1 MVANKSDNK
10 IASPRLTGILQRERL
25 FRSLDLG
32 RERPA
37 LWVSGPGGAGKT
49 TLVAS
54 YVAARE
60 LPALWYQLGEGDAAP
75 ATFFYNLGQAVKQTF
90 PRSRK
95 QLPLLSM
102 EYLADLPAFA
112 RGYFAQLFQ
121 LMKESIVIVLDNF
134 QHIPPVSTLHELLRV
149 GIDSAPV
156 GITFLL
162 VSRDEPPAHYARL
175 LANNLLSVINWQELR
190 FDLDEARELLMVRGG
205 QDLPERTVARL
216 HGKAEGWAAG
226 LILLIEHLRREKSD
240 HDFLEDFTPDRISD
254 YFASEVFDQ
263 VDDHTR
269 DFLLKSSFLPRITI
283 PLAEQ
288 LTGSPHCRLILSTL
302 ASNNYFTTSHQGS
315 EAGYQYHQLFRDFLR
330 TKAAAL
336 LPRDEVRE
344 IRKRAAKLLAEA
356 GLIEDAGMIF
366 GEIAAWGELSALALQ
381 LAPDLLAQGRSQLVE
396 EWLTRLPE
404 DALERD
410 PWLLFWLGC
419 ATMTKGYA
427 TARVFLEKAFPLLD
441 ERRDATGAYLAW
453 SGVVDTI
460 VNEWADFERLDHWIE
475 QLDRLRERYPEF
487 PSRDIEGR
495 VAGNI
500 LGALMFHLPQHPE
513 IDSWAERIFILVRE
527 CNDPATRILTGHTLA
542 LYHLMWSGNH
552 VRLGTVMDL
561 LRPPGEGRSLPPLPQ
576 IIWVTLTGWQE
587 WILGYSALAQKTFHE
602 GLALSEE
609 SGVHVYDFMLYF
621 VGILSY
627 LDEGDFRTGGY
638 YIEELFGRLD
648 RAQQMN
654 VVHCQY
660 VAAWQAVLEG
670 NIARARDHVSS
681 ALETA
686 AKIGGPF
693 TLASVWS
700 AWTQVLYL
708 SGQRDEARSAN
719 ERAIQMARKNRC
731 PLLLCRNLFVKAYY
745 DYEDHDDACGLVTVR
760 EAFTLASPMRF
771 MNFSWWHP
779 AIMTRLCIR
788 ALEAGIEEEYVRE
801 LIVRRELLPEKPP
814 LHLENWPWLLKVHT
828 LGPFHLEK
836 HGEEIQ
842 FTGKVQKKPLEL
854 LKALVALGGKETH
867 EGQVADLLWPEAD
880 GDAARTSLKT
890 TLHRLRQLIGH
901 DEAVGVRE
909 GRLVIDRRY
918 LYVDAW
924 GFEHTLD
931 EAERK
936 REAGLIAEMETLTEK
951 ALALYRGSFLAG
963 DDAPW
968 LLARR
973 EKLAERYTA
982 AVRTMGKILL
992 ERGECRAAISRFRQ
1006 GLEKQPFSER
1016 LYRGLMECLLVA
1028 GDHAEAAV
1036 VYRRCRKML
1045 AVNLGTAP
1053 SAATEELYR
1062 KATAAG

>member
-1 MVANKSDNK
+1 MSANKPGNK
-10 IASPRLTGILQRERL
+10 IASPRMSGILQRERL

-32 RERPA
+32 LERPA

-54 YVAARE
+54 YVAARA
-60 LPALWYQLGEGDAAP
+60 LPALWYQLGEGDADP
-75 ATFFYNLGQAVKQTF
+75 STFFYNLGQAVKQTF

-102 EYLADLPAFA
+102 EYQSSLPSFTN
-112 RGYFAQLFQ
+112 RYFAQLFQ
-121 LMKESIVIVLDNF
+121 LLAHPIVIVLDNF
-134 QHIPPVSTLHELLRV
+134 QNIPGTSILHELIRA
-149 GIDSAPV
+149 GIESTPS

-175 LANNLLSVINWQELR
+175 AANNLLSVINWQELR
-190 FDLDEARELLMVRGG
+190 FDLDEARGLIMVRGG
-205 QDLPERTVARL
+205 QGLPERTVARL
-216 HGKAEGWAAG
+216 HGKTEGWAAG

-240 HDFLEDFTPDRISD
+240 HDFLEKFTPDRISD
-254 YFASEVFDQ
+254 YFVSEVFDQ

-269 DFLLKSSFLPRITI
+269 DFLLKSSFLPRMTI
-283 PLAEQ
+283 PLTEQ

-302 ASNNYFTTSHQGS
+302 ASNNYFTTSHQGT
-315 EAGYQYHQLFRDFLR
+315 EASYQYHQLFRDFLR
-330 TKAAAL
+330 TKAAEL

-344 IRKRAAKLLAEA
+344 IGMRAAELLAGA
-356 GLIEDAGMIF
+356 GLFEDAGMIF
-366 GEIAAWGELSALALQ
+366 GKIAAWDELSALALQ

-404 DALERD
+404 DALEQA

-419 ATMTKGYA
+419 ATMTRGYA
-427 TARVFLEKAFPLLD
+427 VARGYLEKAFPLF
-441 ERRDATGAYLAW
+441 DAGGDAAGAYLAW

-475 QLDRLRERYPEF
+475 HLDRLRERYPEF
-487 PSRDIEGR
+487 PSRDIEGK
-495 VAGNI
+495 VSGSI
-500 LGALMFHLPQHPE
+500 LGALMFHLPHHPE
-513 IDSWAERIFILVRE
+513 IEAWAERIFTLVRE
-527 CNDPATRILTGHTLA
+527 CTDPATRILTGHTLA

-561 LRPPGEGRSLPPLPQ
+561 LRPPGEGRSLPPLPR

-745 DYEDHDDACGLVTVR
+745 AYEDHDDACGLATVR

-779 AIMTRLCIR
+779 AIMTRLCIL

-814 LHLENWPWLLKVHT
+814 LHLEKWPWLLKVHS
-828 LGPFHLEK
+828 LGPFHLKK
-836 HGEEIQ
+836 HGEKIQ

-909 GRLVIDRRY
+909 GRLIIDRRY

-924 GFEHTLD
+924 GFEHSLD

-936 REAGLIAEMETLTEK
+936 KEAGLVTEMETLTEK

-1028 GDHAEAAV
+1028 GDHAEAAA
-1036 VYRRCRKML
+1036 VYRQCRKML

-1053 SAATEELYR
+1053 SAATETLYR
-1062 KATAAG
+1062 KAIAAG